1 MPLLST
7 LPSHSCRR
15 ETTSQS
21 GKKFQSVPSP
31 SSPIFS
37 ALCCTLNRP
46 APNSRLGCTYRD
58 CVATVAASRGYRML
72 PVDIFFLLSLP
83 LFFFLLLALSFP
95 RYPPFHSRAGRERN
109 RLSED
114 TFDREGFEEK
124 RERER
129 EDDAHRVVTRKA
141 YTLENKRGEG
151 KGRRWADVHPKNRGY
166 HG

>member
-1 MPLLST
+1 M
-7 LPSHSCRR
+7 
-15 ETTSQS
+15 
-21 GKKFQSVPSP
+21 
-31 SSPIFS
+31 
-37 ALCCTLNRP
+37 
-46 APNSRLGCTYRD
+46 
-58 CVATVAASRGYRML
+58 
-72 PVDIFFLLSLP
+72 
-83 LFFFLLLALSFP
+83 
-95 RYPPFHSRAGRERN
+95 
-109 RLSED
+109 SED